1 MKQKEL
7 EDKIIEI
14 LKKYTFNDEVW
25 NDFSA
30 DMKIISDLKINSAR
44 IIDIVLDIEE
54 EFDIEIPDKE
64 IEKIITVQ
72 ELIDSISATASK

>member
-72 ELIDSISATASK
+72 ELIDSISAIDSK

>member
-25 NDFSA
+25 NGFST

-64 IEKIITVQ
+64 IEKIITVR
-72 ELIDSISATASK
+72 ELIEAISSKVSN